1 MKIMKSLYVAL
12 VLGLSLATVRAG
24 SNEQKFVDELN
35 LARTKPAEYAKFVE
49 KHKKRFIDEMM
60 YKMPSRGRIR
70 TQEGKKAVDEAIEF
84 LKKAKPVGKLKLSK
98 GLSKAA
104 EDHTKDIGKAGV
116 TGHTGTDKSTMTDR
130 MGRHGKWQK
139 TCGENIAFG
148 PDDAREVVMQ
158 LIIDDGVASRGH
170 RVNIYK
176 KDFKVVGISTGAHKK
191 YGRMCTMDFAG
202 GFKDKK

>member
-1 MKIMKSLYVAL
+1 
-12 VLGLSLATVRAG
+12 
-24 SNEQKFVDELN
+24 
-35 LARTKPAEYAKFVE
+35 
-49 KHKKRFIDEMM
+49 
-60 YKMPSRGRIR
+60 
-70 TQEGKKAVDEAIEF
+70 
-84 LKKAKPVGKLKLSK
+84 
-98 GLSKAA
+98 
-104 EDHTKDIGKAGV
+104 
-116 TGHTGTDKSTMTDR
+116 
-130 MGRHGKWQK
+130 MGRHGKWPK

-148 PDDAREVVMQ
+148 PDEAREVVMQ